1 MLTERSVNHMASSDQ
16 DGMIQDP
23 LHQPLPEELST
34 EEAQLHRSGWYA
46 EMRQEQPVRYDEQR
60 DRWDV
65 FRYEDVN
72 RILRDHETFATTHSS
87 SDGAKSM
94 ISEDPPEH
102 GRLRNFSSSW
112 FSPRT
117 LREKRGRFE
126 EIADELIDD
135 IEPGHVD
142 IIPEFTH
149 PYPVTVIAES
159 LGLPIE
165 DYDQFIEWSDAA
177 LRVPPRTES
186 EDEITPEQQEQAMEE
201 MNHYFSE
208 LINERSDGND
218 NDLITIAATNDELS
232 HEEKITF
239 CTGILVAGNIT
250 TINLITNALW
260 CFKEFDLFDDI
271 RTGSVDRE
279 QAIEE
284 VLRYRSPAQS
294 LRRIATQPVEIG
306 GKEIGEGELVTAWNG
321 SANYDPA
328 VFDAPEEFLPER
340 KPNRHISFGGGIHT
354 CLGAPLARIEADI
367 ALERLLDRFEVIE
380 PDLSDLSPQ
389 TAPYGL
395 KSLPCYLET

>member
-1 MLTERSVNHMASSDQ
+1 MASSDQ
-16 DGMIQDP
+16 DGLIQDP

-34 EEAQLHRSGWYA
+34 EKTQLHRSGWYA
-46 EMRQEQPVRYDEQR
+46 EMRQEHPVRYDEQR

-65 FRYEDVN
+65 FRYADVN

-102 GRLRNFSSSW
+102 GRLRNFASSW
-112 FSPRT
+112 FQPRT
-117 LREKRGRFE
+117 LRDKRARFE

-135 IEPGHVD
+135 IEPGTVD

-159 LGLPIE
+159 LGLPLE
-165 DYDQFIEWSDAA
+165 DYEQFIEWSDAA
-177 LRVPPRTES
+177 LRVPPRTEN
-186 EDEITPEQQEQAMEE
+186 EDEVTPEQQEQAMGE
-201 MNHYFSE
+201 MSQYFSE
-208 LINERSDGND
+208 LLTERSNGSGD
-218 NDLITIAATNDELS
+218 DLITIAAANDDLS
-232 HEEKITF
+232 HEEKVTF
-239 CTGILVAGNIT
+239 CIGILVAGNIT

-260 CFKEFDLFDDI
+260 CFEEFDLFDDI

-294 LRRIATQPVEIG
+294 VRRIATQPVEIG
-306 GKEIGEGELVTAWNG
+306 DKEIGEGELVTAWNG

-328 VFDAPEEFLPER
+328 VFDAPEEFRPER
-340 KPNRHISFGGGIHT
+340 EPNRHIAFGGGIHI

-367 ALERLLDRFEVIE
+367 ALERLLDRFDVIE

-389 TAPYGL
+389 AIPYGL
-395 KSLPCYLET
+395 TSLPCYLEK